1 MLSRVLQLA
10 VLFVATSVVFAPML
24 RAQVVL
30 GSLKDSA
37 STSPVVGATITLVD
51 STGATVAEA
60 RSAADGR
67 FTLDAKRVPKLR
79 FSVRK
84 IGVAPTLSG
93 YFDIAEDADSLSV
106 ELLAPVTGVTLA
118 TVTVT
123 AVAMKPNFN
132 TGQLAEARRF
142 GWRVIEP
149 HVIAQDRTKAVQFSD
164 LLRRNPI
171 AGIRMPRR
179 DGECFT
185 SSRSNRCLD
194 IVVDGQVL
202 GPIAFINP
210 EDVYFIA
217 FMNAQQSQVAY
228 GPRAPQGAIF
238 IATRRR
244 GDDERKPTTPPRF

>member
-1 MLSRVLQLA
+1 MWSRLAGLAAFLIAISAISAPVLQ
-10 VLFVATSVVFAPML
+10 
-24 RAQVVL
+24 AQIIL
-30 GSLKDSA
+30 GSLKDSVSKA
-37 STSPVVGATITLVD
+37 PVVGATILLVD
-51 STGATVAEA
+51 SVGATVAEA
-60 RSAADGR
+60 RSAEDGT
-67 FTLDAKRVPKLR
+67 FTLDAKRVSKLR

-84 IGVAPTLSG
+84 IGVAPTLSS
-93 YFDIAEDADSLSV
+93 YFEIAGDADSLSV
-106 ELLAPVTGVTLA
+106 ELLAPQTGVTLA

-123 AVAMKPNFN
+123 ALVSKPNFN

-149 HVIAQDRTKAVQFSD
+149 HVIAQDRSKAVQFSD

-202 GPIAFINP
+202 GPVVYINP

-244 GDDERKPTTPPRF
+244 GDDERKPVTPPRF